1 MFEIPFLG
9 TSASAPSAHRG
20 LPAHIVLHRE
30 SRFMI
35 DCGEGTQRQ
44 ILRSGI
50 GFKRLD
56 RILITHGHLDHI
68 LGLGGLVSTLS
79 RWEAMKRLEIWG
91 GRWALER
98 IGDLLHG
105 VVLRGARSEV
115 EIEFIEISP
124 GVLIEDDEF
133 QLSAFQVHH
142 RGPGCFGF
150 CFEEKPRR
158 PFLVEKAEML
168 GVPAGPERRDLV
180 SGRSI
185 TLADGSVIHP
195 GDVLGPTSR
204 GTKLVH
210 IGDCARTDNLHQAVA
225 DADALVSEA
234 TYLEHEGELARRF
247 GHLTAARAA
256 RLAAE
261 TGVRQLILTHI
272 SRRYR
277 EKEVLA
283 EARAIFPNTVV
294 ARDLE
299 MYQIRKAN

>member
-1 MFEIPFLG
+1 MFEILFLG

-44 ILRSGI
+44 ILRSGV

-115 EIEFIEISP
+115 DIEFIEISP

-133 QLSAFQVHH
+133 QLSAFPVHH
-142 RGPGCFGF
+142 RGPGCFGY

-158 PFLVEKAEML
+158 PFLVERAEML

-180 SGRSI
+180 LGRSI

-195 GDVLGPTSR
+195 GDVLGPASR

-210 IGDCARTDNLHQAVA
+210 IGDCARTDNLHRAVA
-225 DADALVSEA
+225 EADALVSEA
-234 TYLEHEGELARRF
+234 TYLEKEDELARRF

-277 EKEVLA
+277 EKDVLA

-294 ARDLE
+294 ARDLD

>member
-1 MFEIPFLG
+1 
-9 TSASAPSAHRG
+9 
-20 LPAHIVLHRE
+20 
-30 SRFMI
+30 
-35 DCGEGTQRQ
+35 
-44 ILRSGI
+44 
-50 GFKRLD
+50 
-56 RILITHGHLDHI
+56 
-68 LGLGGLVSTLS
+68 
-79 RWEAMKRLEIWG
+79 
-91 GRWALER
+91 
-98 IGDLLHG
+98 LHG

-115 EIEFIEISP
+115 DIELVEISP
-124 GVLIEDDEF
+124 GVLTEDDEF
-133 QLSAFQVHH
+133 QLSAFPVHH

-158 PFLVEKAEML
+158 PFLVEKAEAL

-180 SGRSI
+180 LGRSI

-195 GDVLGPTSR
+195 GDVLGPASR

-210 IGDCARTDNLHQAVA
+210 IGDCARTDNLHRVVA
-225 DADALVSEA
+225 GADALVSEA
-234 TYLEHEGELARRF
+234 TYLEHEDELARRF